1 MLPLPPY
8 SSPSTL
14 LPTYTMVKLSS
25 QSLLLSILLQS
36 NWVDSFAVASIER
49 HRRDQ
54 RSSSLVLFAAES
66 NADDRLNDDQKDKEA
81 SFQELNNRVQ
91 KLQVEHTREQLE
103 QAHTQSFLKRRPVK
117 LPYNEARRWVQVGVT
132 NVPTAGCGSLMEV
145 THSLCFLVNLP
156 QTG

>member
-1 MLPLPPY
+1 
-8 SSPSTL
+8 
-14 LPTYTMVKLSS
+14 MVKLSS

-132 NVPTAGCGSLMEV
+132 NVPTAGCGSLMEA
-145 THSLCFLVNLP
+145 THSLCSLINLP

>member
-1 MLPLPPY
+1 
-8 SSPSTL
+8 
-14 LPTYTMVKLSS
+14 MVKLSS

-132 NVPTAGCGSLMEV
+132 NVPTAGCGSLMEA
-145 THSLCFLVNLP
+145 THSLCFLINLP